1 MWESRL
7 CDNTP
12 GVAEAWVRAL
22 FVVPTLELGIVLEYW
37 NISLVH
43 LILGSGT
50 QQNFKKQDLYDA
62 THNQEKLMDV
72 DEDSRLVKISY
83 FGHEYRGKIC

>member
-12 GVAEAWVRAL
+12 GVSEAWVRAL

-62 THNQEKLMDV
+62 AQNQAKLMD
-72 DEDSRLVKISY
+72 DDDDSRLVKISY

>member
-1 MWESRL
+1 MRESRL

-12 GVAEAWVRAL
+12 GVSEAWVRAL

-37 NISLVH
+37 NISLAH

-62 THNQEKLMDV
+62 AQNQAKLID
-72 DEDSRLVKISY
+72 DDNDSRLEKMSY